1 MSAASVVGGAG
12 VSHNSNANNGDEFDE
27 VEESL
32 LSYKRF
38 TKRLRHTIVN
48 PFFIGASFAVGLS
61 IGTSLSKACFL
72 FQICFSIVFFFFF
85 PIKRIRHF

>member
-1 MSAASVVGGAG
+1 MSVSSSQQQQQQQQQQQ
-12 VSHNSNANNGDEFDE
+12 VSHDEFDE

-61 IGTSLSKACFL
+61 IG
-72 FQICFSIVFFFFF
+72 
-85 PIKRIRHF
+85 